1 MIMGAPQS
9 IPRRLISVS
18 DYHKMGT
25 AGVFSNTDRVEL
37 IDGELIQM
45 APIGGSHLR
54 LVNLLNRI
62 LVQQLGDDGVVSPQN
77 PISLPPDSEP
87 EPDLVVLRPECLNRA
102 EVPGAQDVLL
112 VVEVSVTTLDYD
124 RDVKIPLYAA
134 HAIPEV
140 WLFDVATRSVSIY
153 REPTPNGYRRL
164 LSPGH
169 NETIT
174 ALLLPTVQVPL
185 LKLWPK

>member
-1 MIMGAPQS
+1 MGAPQS
-9 IPRRLISVS
+9 IPRRLISVTE
-18 DYHKMGT
+18 YHKMGA
-25 AGVFSNTDRVEL
+25 AGVFSTTDRIEL

-54 LVNLLNRI
+54 LVNLLNRM

-87 EPDLVVLRPECLNRA
+87 EPDLVVLRPACLNRA
-102 EVPGAQDVLL
+102 EVPTAHDVLL
-112 VVEVSVTTLDYD
+112 IVEVSVTTLDYD

-140 WLFDVATRSVSIY
+140 WLFDVATRSVSIF
-153 REPTPNGYRRL
+153 REPTRNGYRRL
-164 LSPGH
+164 LTPSQSD
-169 NETIT
+169 TIT
-174 ALLLPTVQVPL
+174 ALLLPAVQVPL
-185 LKLWPK
+185 AKLWLG